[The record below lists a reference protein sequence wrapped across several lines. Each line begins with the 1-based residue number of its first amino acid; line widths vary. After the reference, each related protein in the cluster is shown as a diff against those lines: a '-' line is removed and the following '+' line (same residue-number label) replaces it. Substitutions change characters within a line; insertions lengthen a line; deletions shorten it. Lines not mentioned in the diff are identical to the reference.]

1 MIALTAGA
9 SSLVLAPEAGG
20 AILGWRIGRDP
31 VLRIAD
37 PAAVLG
43 ARARGMGAFPLVPFS
58 NRISGGEFRFAG
70 RQYAIARA
78 DPSFPT
84 PIHGLG
90 WVRRWDPVAV
100 SGAAARL
107 RLEHPARPADLALW
121 PFAFTAE
128 LAFDLSA
135 EALRVGMR
143 LVNRHAGPAPA
154 GLGLHPYFPRAP
166 GSRLQFRATGVWRA
180 TPDRLPI
187 ALGPVPP
194 SWDHAAG
201 LPVGTVALDD
211 VFAGWDGI
219 AEIGLGAR
227 AMTLT
232 GSAIFRHLVVFTP
245 PGADF
250 FCVEPVSH
258 ATDAVNRPESASVTG
273 LVVLAPGEALEGEL
287 VFRVAA
293 G

>member
-1 MIALTAGA
+1 MIALSAGE

-31 VLRIAD
+31 LLRRAD
-37 PAAVLG
+37 PTAMLG

-58 NRISGGEFRFAG
+58 NRISGGGFDFAG
-70 RQYAIARA
+70 RHYPIARA
-78 DPSFPT
+78 DPAFPT

-90 WVRRWDPVAV
+90 WVRRWDPIAV
-100 SGAAARL
+100 SGWAARL
-107 RLEHPARPADLALW
+107 RLEHPARAADLALW
-121 PFAFTAE
+121 PFAYTAE

-135 EALRVGMR
+135 DALRIGMR

-154 GLGLHPYFPRAP
+154 GLGLHPYFPRLP
-166 GSRLQFRATGVWRA
+166 GSRLQFRATGTWRA
-180 TPDRLPI
+180 TPERLPI

-194 SWDHAAG
+194 AWDHAAG
-201 LPVGTVALDD
+201 LPVGAAALDD
-211 VFAGWDGI
+211 VFAGWDGT

-227 AMTLT
+227 VVTLT
-232 GSAIFRHLVVFTP
+232 ASAIFRHLVVFTP

-258 ATDAVNRPESASVTG
+258 ATDAVNRPEPASVTG
-273 LVVLAPGEALEGEL
+273 LAVLVPGVALEGEL
-287 VFRVAA
+287 VLRVAA